1 MTKPEQAQVIEEIQ
15 EDANRIIVSNS
26 LTVLKFK
33 KIDTKKAFVVVS
45 TQEIGTHIP
54 KIIWEVVSLLS
65 RTDIETIENDSIT
78 KRIYIKEFLTRIR
91 GNENNYKY
99 VIDAARTLRAYEIAS
114 INNKGQEVYRGFF
127 NEVIHDKNSGYID
140 LVISKEWA
148 RELLDIAVN
157 GNVSFLKQYIFDFQN
172 SHSINIYPTLK
183 AHSFKKKYKVSLIE
197 FKNCFGYN
205 TPGYRFYNNL
215 KKRVLL
221 PAIEEI
227 NKKSD
232 LFIDLIEY
240 GSNME
245 GTKKRITDL
254 VFEISE
260 KDLPKLKQLTGQQ
273 PTTQTKEP
281 QPEKQA
287 TQKPIQSNEPSEAE
301 IIILGEKLKL
311 SLIQIQTIIGEL
323 KGNHIR
329 AFEVLQ
335 GCINEGKTKT
345 INSNFAYIITSLSTL
360 GIGLWQE
367 QKEKKQKEELQKI
380 EKQKELKLKI
390 LNDEYQKRKEVQFVK
405 IYNDCTEPQKIEL
418 LEYIKDM
425 YSGKSHLKMYV
436 ENNILTSL
444 GVYMAGQIAA
454 EKLNVGLKVRQ
465 NKFREEIYNREKI
478 TIDFDLS
485 DKVILSNTLFEL
497 EKTQEAPTATDRQ
510 QVATPAPTEPK
521 PTNTLTDAQKAENI
535 KKYNEM
541 KLKTV
546 EAVKIPVDDSP
557 SVLEQPEAVE
567 LEPEPVPTVE
577 QAEPQ
582 AEAEPVEQPKQEPEP
597 KSILS
602 NLINKFT
609 NW

>member
-1 MTKPEQAQVIEEIQ
+1 MSQQTDSIITDADYVIL
-15 EDANRIIVSNS
+15 NNPLRIPKFLKTVKQKDESISFKDTYTPKIFYEIVSRLNFESIKNLKDSENVIIEIETKKFAESIGALKNNS
-26 LTVLKFK
+26 YYTDIRSAAEKLTDIKISFK
-33 KIDTKKAFVVVS
+33 DDNGYDTKVRVITKTKAKS
-45 TQEIGTHIP
+45 LDEKG
-54 KIIWEVVSLLS
+54 KIIL
-65 RTDIETIENDSIT
+65 
-78 KRIYIKEFLTRIR
+78 
-91 GNENNYKY
+91 
-99 VIDAARTLRAYEIAS
+99 
-114 INNKGQEVYRGFF
+114 
-127 NEVIHDKNSGYID
+127 YID
-140 LVISKEWA
+140 VELAKEILKVK
-148 RELLDIAVN
+148 ET
-157 GNVSFLKQYIFDFQN
+157 GNFSFLKSNLFSLQN
-172 SHSINIYPTLK
+172 SQAIKLYPFFKSWLNK
-183 AHSFKKKYKVSLIE
+183 GIFKKDLDG
-197 FKNCFGYN
+197 FKKMFGYD
-205 TPGYRFYNNL
+205 TSGYDRYSNFEN
-215 KKRVLL
+215 KVLI
-221 PAIEEI
+221 PATNEI
-227 NKKSD
+227 NEKTD
-232 LFIDLIEY
+232 IYITY
-240 GSNME
+240 QTE
-245 GTKKRITDL
+245 GENLDGKRPRITGL
-254 VFEISE
+254 IFYI
-260 KDLPKLKQLTGQQ
+260 KLKDKIKQLAEPQQ
-273 PTTQTKEP
+273 PIGQIQDP
-281 QPEKQA
+281 QSEKQA
-287 TQKPIQSNEPSEAE
+287 IRKSIQNNEPSEAE
-301 IIILGEKLKL
+301 IIVLGEKLKL

-436 ENNILTSL
+436 ENNILTNL
-444 GVYMAGQIAA
+444 GIYMAGQIAA

-485 DKVILSNTLFEL
+485 DKVILSNTLFEP

-541 KLKTV
+541 KAKTV
-546 EAVKIPVDDSP
+546 EAVKMPVDDTP
-557 SVLEQPEAVE
+557 PVLEQVKAVE
-567 LEPEPVPTVE
+567 LEVKAKPAP
-577 QAEPQ
+577 AEPQ
-582 AEAEPVEQPKQEPEP
+582 AEVEPVEQSKQEPEP